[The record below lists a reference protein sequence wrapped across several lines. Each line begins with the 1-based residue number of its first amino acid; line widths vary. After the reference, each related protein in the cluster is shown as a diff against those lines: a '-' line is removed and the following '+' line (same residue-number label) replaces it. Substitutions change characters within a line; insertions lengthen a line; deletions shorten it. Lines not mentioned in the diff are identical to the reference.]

1 MVQLHG
7 LIQFTC
13 VRALSIILTSSVLTF
28 SQLAHTKAIYPGDIV
43 GRDLN
48 YPLLGYLGHVGIAMG
63 DALASSAPLV
73 IEVLNKKP
81 AIQINRLLDFK
92 QQSKYWGSR
101 YGIGDNADGTRR
113 ALAEANH
120 QRWLCPTYTNS
131 TAYTIGKSDPKTGQI
146 ITCGVWRC
154 DTLVAWSFFSAGY
167 PELMNY
173 PIMLPRNIFQRF
185 PYVNQETRAL
195 AQAPFLPLEK
205 NIDLTQRD
213 ITIDNLAMSHEAD
226 VIPKFLAMYKTTEH
240 EELKT
245 KLRQGM
251 MIYYQN
257 NKKQLDTMPEVRATL
272 KQFYASAF
280 NTPDTAGMMMRG
292 YIDFHTPDEILTN
305 TDKINHHLEYVE
317 PHTRLGLQHNLA
329 YTSQALEALYIPS
342 TIAMLQAY
350 NRSDLDDMFF
360 GLTTLSHQHL
370 KLPASIQAI
379 KIYMGH
385 VAQKYTQ
392 PHISSREHASLSTR
406 ANPNDPYFNL
416 AKASFYE
423 LSHLL

>member
-1 MVQLHG
+1 MVRLHG
-7 LIQFTC
+7 LNQFTC
-13 VRALSIILTSSVLTF
+13 VRALSIILTSSALTL
-28 SQLAHTKAIYPGDIV
+28 SQHAHTKAIYPGDIV

-63 DALASSAPLV
+63 DALTSSASLV
-73 IEVLNKKP
+73 IEALNKKP
-81 AIQINRLLDFK
+81 VIQINTFLEFK
-92 QQSKYWGSR
+92 KQSKYWGSR

-120 QRWLCPTYTNS
+120 QRWLCPTYTDS

-167 PELMNY
+167 PELMNQH
-173 PIMLPRNIFQRF
+173 IMLPRNIFHRF
-185 PYVNQETRAL
+185 PYINQETRAL
-195 AQAPFLPLEK
+195 AQAPLLPLDK
-205 NIDLTQRD
+205 STPMTKHGIL
-213 ITIDNLAMSHEAD
+213 IDNLAMSHEAD
-226 VIPKFLAMYKTTEH
+226 VIPKFLAMYKTAEH

-257 NKKQLDTMPEVRATL
+257 NKKQLDTMPEVHAAL

-280 NTPDTAGMMMRG
+280 NTTDAAGMMLRG
-292 YIDFHTPDEILTN
+292 YIDFHTPGEILTN
-305 TDKINHHLEYVE
+305 TDKINHQLEYVE
-317 PHTRLGLQHNLA
+317 PHTRLGLKHNLA

-342 TIAMLQAY
+342 IITMLKTY
-350 NRSDLDDMFF
+350 NRADLDDMFF
-360 GLTTLSHQHL
+360 GLTTLSYQHL
-370 KLPASIQAI
+370 KLPASIQHI
-379 KIYMGH
+379 KLYMGH
-385 VAQKYTQ
+385 VAQKYIQ
-392 PHISSREHASLSTR
+392 PHLLNREHASLSTR
-406 ANPNDPYFNL
+406 PNPNDPYFNM
-416 AKASFYE
+416 AKTSFYE